1 LKLKP
6 NSFKTV
12 KVAFSGVY
20 PVTTPRLK
28 AIRNIGIIAHI
39 DAGKTTLTERILYY
53 TGRTHKMGEV
63 HDGAAV
69 MDWMPEEQERGI
81 TITAAVT
88 TCQWKGC
95 VINII
100 DTPGHVDFTIEV
112 ERSLRVLDGAI
123 GVFDAV
129 SGVEPQSETVWHQAD
144 KYRVPK
150 LAFINKMDRMGANFE
165 GSVDSM
171 REKLGA
177 YPLVLTIPWG
187 EEDRFQGVIDLINL
201 KAIRWQEETLGLAF
215 QELEIPAE
223 YQDRVQAARE
233 ALVEALAE
241 VDDEVMEVY
250 LAEQPLTPEALK
262 TGIQRATLALKGV
275 PTYCGSALRNKGIQP
290 LLDGIKDFLPNPAQV
305 PEVTGQNPRTGAA
318 ETRPPRDDAPLAA
331 LAFKIMV
338 DQSQRLTYVR
348 LYSGTLKFGQEVYNS
363 IKQTTEKVARILRM
377 HANKREPLEEAHAGS
392 IVALLGLKATT
403 TGDTL
408 CSRQHPIVLEPISA
422 YVPVISLAI
431 EPVSR
436 DDQERLIP
444 ALERVSEEDPSLRI
458 HTDEDTGQTLL
469 SGMGEL
475 HLEVI
480 IHRLERE
487 FHTQVRA
494 GRPQVVYR
502 ETIAQTVEETGVFD
516 RELAGRQH
524 FAEVKLSLSPRPRG
538 AANSFV
544 SLLPEGHPAQGF
556 VPLIAQAVTEAL
568 EGGAVYGHP
577 AVDIAVALTDAS
589 LKEGQASEMAFRVAA
604 MTAVKQGLQR
614 GQPQLLQP
622 IMKVEIITPE
632 EFTGEVMGDFAARKG
647 KVEHLL
653 AKGPVRIITGLAPL
667 SEMFGYATALRSQ
680 TQGRG
685 TFTLQFDH
693 HGYVERKE
701 ER

>member
-1 LKLKP
+1 M
-6 NSFKTV
+6 
-12 KVAFSGVY
+12 
-20 PVTTPRLK
+20 TTPRLK
-28 AIRNIGIIAHI
+28 AIRNLGIIAHI

-129 SGVEPQSETVWHQAD
+129 GGVEPQSETVWHQAD
-144 KYRVPK
+144 KYKVPK
-150 LAFINKMDRMGANFE
+150 LAFINKMDRMGANFWAA
-165 GSVDSM
+165 VDSM

-187 EEDRFQGVIDLINL
+187 EEDRFQGIIDLLSL
-201 KAIRWQEETLGLAF
+201 KAIRWRDETLGADF
-215 QELEIPAE
+215 EVGDIPPDYREAA
-223 YQDRVQAARE
+223 DKARE

-241 VDDEVMEVY
+241 VDDEIMEIY
-250 LAEQPLTPEALK
+250 LAEEPLTVETLK
-262 TGIQRATLALKGV
+262 AGIQRVTLALKGV

-290 LLDGIKDFLPNPAQV
+290 LLDGVKDFLPNPTQV
-305 PEVTGQNPRTGAA
+305 PAIIGQNPKTG
-318 ETRPPRDDAPLAA
+318 ESESRPPRDDAPLAA

-348 LYSGTLKFGQEVYNS
+348 IYSGTLKFGQEVYNS
-363 IKQTTEKVARILRM
+363 IKQTSEKVARILRM

-408 CSRQHPIVLEPISA
+408 CSRHHPIVLEPISS

-431 EPVSR
+431 EPATR
-436 DDQERLIP
+436 DDQERLGP
-444 ALERVSEEDPSLRI
+444 ALARVSEEDPSLRI
-458 HTDEDTGQTLL
+458 HVDEDTGQTLL

-480 IHRLERE
+480 THRLERE
-487 FHTQVRA
+487 FHTHVRA

-502 ETIAQTVEETGVFD
+502 ETISQGVEETGVFD
-516 RELAGRQH
+516 RELAGKQH
-524 FAEVKLSLSPRPRG
+524 FAEVRLSLSPRPRG
-538 AANSFV
+538 RGNSFV
-544 SLLPEGHPAQGF
+544 SLLPEEHPAAGF
-556 VPLIAQAVTEAL
+556 VPLIAQAVAEAL

-577 AVDIAVALTDAS
+577 VVDVAVALTDAIVR
-589 LKEGQASEMAFRVAA
+589 EGQASEMAFRVAA
-604 MTAVKQGLQR
+604 MTAVKQGLQQGR
-614 GQPQLLQP
+614 PQLLQP
-622 IMKVEIITPE
+622 IMKVEIIAPE
-632 EFTGEVMGDFAARKG
+632 EFTGEVIGDFASRKG

-653 AKGPVRIITGLAPL
+653 AKGPVRIISGLAPL
-667 SEMFGYATALRSQ
+667 SEMFGYATALRSL

-693 HGYVERKE
+693 HGYVEK
-701 ER
+701 

>member
-1 LKLKP
+1 
-6 NSFKTV
+6 
-12 KVAFSGVY
+12 
-20 PVTTPRLK
+20 VTTPRLK

-53 TGRTHKMGEV
+53 SGRTHKMGEV

-150 LAFINKMDRMGANFE
+150 LAFINKMDRMGANFAAA
-165 GSVDSM
+165 VTSM

-187 EEDRFQGVIDLINL
+187 EEDRFLGVIDLLNL
-201 KAIRWQEETLGLAF
+201 KAIRWREETLGVTF
-215 QELEIPAE
+215 EELEIPTDYRE
-223 YQDRVQAARE
+223 QTEAARE
-233 ALVEALAE
+233 ALIEALAE

-250 LAEQPLTPEALK
+250 LAEQPLTLEALK
-262 TGIQRATLALKGV
+262 GGIQRATLALKGV

-305 PEVTGQNPRTGAA
+305 PPMTGQNPGTG
-318 ETRPPRDDAPLAA
+318 ETESRPPRDDAPLAA

-377 HANKREPLEEAHAGS
+377 HANKREPLEEAHAGA

-431 EPVSR
+431 EPVTR
-436 DDQERLIP
+436 DDQARLAP

-458 HTDEDTGQTLL
+458 HIDEDTGQTLL

-487 FHTQVRA
+487 FHAHVRA

-502 ETIAQTVEETGVFD
+502 ETIAQAVEETGVFD
-516 RELAGRQH
+516 RELAGRHH
-524 FAEVKLSLSPRPRG
+524 FGAVKMSLTPRPRG
-538 AANSFV
+538 AGNAFV

-556 VPLIAQAVTEAL
+556 VPMIAQAVTEAL

-577 AVDIAVALTDAS
+577 AVDIAVALTDATVR
-589 LKEGQASEMAFRVAA
+589 EGQASEMAFRVAA
-604 MTAVKQGLQR
+604 MTAVKQALHE

-622 IMKVEIITPE
+622 IMKVEIIAPE
-632 EFTGEVMGDFAARKG
+632 EFTGEVMGDFASRKG

-653 AKGPVRIITGLAPL
+653 AKGPVRFISGLAPL
-667 SEMFGYATALRSQ
+667 SEMFGYATALRSL

-693 HGYVERKE
+693 HGYVER
-701 ER
+701 

>member
-1 LKLKP
+1 
-6 NSFKTV
+6 
-12 KVAFSGVY
+12 VY
-20 PVTTPRLK
+20 TVTTPRLK
-28 AIRNIGIIAHI
+28 AIRNLGIIAHI

-150 LAFINKMDRMGANFE
+150 LAFINKMDRMGANFTAALE
-165 GSVDSM
+165 SL

-177 YPLVLTIPWG
+177 HPLVLTIPWG
-187 EEDRFQGVIDLINL
+187 EEERFQGVIDLL
-201 KAIRWQEETLGLAF
+201 SLRAIRWREETLGVTF
-215 QELEIPAE
+215 EELDIPAD
-223 YQDRVQAARE
+223 YQDQAAAGRE
-233 ALVEALAE
+233 SLVEAVAE
-241 VDDEVMEVY
+241 VDDEVMESY
-250 LAEQPLTPEALK
+250 LAEQPLTLEALK
-262 TGIQRATLALKGV
+262 AGIQRATLALKGV

-305 PEVTGQNPRTGAA
+305 PPIVGQNPKTG
-318 ETRPPRDDAPLAA
+318 EMESRPPENGQPLAA

-338 DQSQRLTYVR
+338 DQGQRLTYVR
-348 LYSGTLKFGQEVYNS
+348 IYSGTLKFGQEVYNS
-363 IKQTTEKVARILRM
+363 IKVTTEKVARILRM
-377 HANKREPLEEAHAGS
+377 HANKREPLEEAHAGA
-392 IVALLGLKATT
+392 IVALLGLKAAS

-408 CSRQHPIVLEPISA
+408 CSRQHPIVLEPISS

-431 EPVSR
+431 EPVTR
-436 DDQERLIP
+436 DDQERLGP
-444 ALERVSEEDPSLRI
+444 GLERVCEEDPSLKV

-487 FHTQVRA
+487 FHAHVRA

-502 ETIAQTVEETGVFD
+502 ETIAACVEETGIFD
-516 RELAGRQH
+516 RELAGKRH
-524 FAEVKLSLSPRPRG
+524 FGEVRLRLAPRPRG
-538 AANSFV
+538 AGNSFA
-544 SLLPEGHPAQGF
+544 SLLPEGHPAQAF
-556 VPLIAQAVTEAL
+556 VPLIAQAVSEAL

-577 AVDIAVALTDAS
+577 AVDIAVTLTDATVR
-589 LKEGQASEMAFRVAA
+589 EGQASEMAFRVAA
-604 MTAVKQGLQR
+604 MTAVKQGLHA
-614 GQPQLLQP
+614 GHPQLLQP
-622 IMKVEIITPE
+622 IMKVEIIAPE
-632 EFTGEVMGDFAARKG
+632 EFTGEVMGDFASRKG
-647 KVEHLL
+647 KVDQLQ
-653 AKGPVRIITGLAPL
+653 AKGPVRLISGLAPL
-667 SEMFGYATALRSQ
+667 SEMFGYATALRSL

-693 HGYVERKE
+693 HGYVEK
-701 ER
+701 

>member
-1 LKLKP
+1 M
-6 NSFKTV
+6 
-12 KVAFSGVY
+12 
-20 PVTTPRLK
+20 TTPRLK
-28 AIRNIGIIAHI
+28 AIRNLGIIAHI

-150 LAFINKMDRMGANFE
+150 LAFINKMDRMGADFKAALA
-165 GSVDSM
+165 SL
-171 REKLGA
+171 RERLGA
-177 YPLVLTIPWG
+177 HPLVLTLPWG
-187 EEDRFQGVIDLINL
+187 EEEHFQGVIDLLSL
-201 KAIRWQEETLGLAF
+201 KAIRWREETLGVDF
-215 QELEIPAE
+215 EELDIPAD
-223 YQDRVQAARE
+223 YQDQAATARE
-233 ALVEALAE
+233 ALVEAVAE
-241 VDDEVMEVY
+241 VDDEVMEIY
-250 LAEQPLTPEALK
+250 LAEQPLAVEALK
-262 TGIQRATLALKGV
+262 AGIRRATLALKGV

-290 LLDGIKDFLPNPAQV
+290 LLEGIKDFLPNPAQV
-305 PEVTGQNPRTGAA
+305 PPIVGQNPKTGDM
-318 ETRPPRDDAPLAA
+318 ESRPPENDQPLAA

-348 LYSGTLKFGQEVYNS
+348 IYSGTLKFGQEVYNS

-377 HANKREPLEEAHAGS
+377 HANKREPLEEAHAGN
-392 IVALLGLKATT
+392 IVALLGLKATS

-408 CSRQHPIVLEPISA
+408 CSRNHPIVLEPISS

-431 EPVSR
+431 EPVTR
-436 DDQERLIP
+436 DDQERLVP
-444 ALERVSEEDPSLRI
+444 ALERVCEEDPSLKV
-458 HTDEDTGQTLL
+458 HTDEGTGQTLL

-487 FHTQVRA
+487 FHAHVRA

-502 ETIAQTVEETGVFD
+502 ETIAASVEETGVFD
-516 RELAGRQH
+516 RELAGRRH
-524 FAEVKLSLSPRPRG
+524 FGEVRLTLTPRPRG
-538 AANSFV
+538 AGNSFA
-544 SLLPEGHPAQGF
+544 SLLPEGHPAQAF
-556 VPLIAQAVTEAL
+556 VPLIAQAIAEAL

-577 AVDIAVALTDAS
+577 AVDIAVALTDATVR
-589 LKEGQASEMAFRVAA
+589 EGQASEMAFRVAA
-604 MTAVKQGLQR
+604 MTAIKQGLHA
-614 GQPQLLQP
+614 GHPQLLQP
-622 IMKVEIITPE
+622 IMAVEIIAPE
-632 EFTGEVMGDFAARKG
+632 EFTGEVMGDFASRKG

-653 AKGPVRIITGLAPL
+653 AKGPVRIISGLAPL
-667 SEMFGYATALRSQ
+667 SEMFGYATSLRSL

-701 ER
+701 ASSQ

>member
-1 LKLKP
+1 
-6 NSFKTV
+6 
-12 KVAFSGVY
+12 VY

-28 AIRNIGIIAHI
+28 TIRNIGIIAHI

-150 LAFINKMDRMGANFE
+150 LAFINKMDRMGADFWAA
-165 GSVDSM
+165 VASM

-177 YPLVLTIPWG
+177 HPLVLTMPWG
-187 EEDRFQGVIDLINL
+187 AEDRFQGVIDLLNL
-201 KAIRWQEETLGLAF
+201 RAIRWREETLGAAF
-215 QELEIPAE
+215 EEQDIPE
-223 YQDRVQAARE
+223 DLQDQAATARE
-233 ALVEALAE
+233 ALIEAVAE
-241 VDDEVMEVY
+241 VDDVVMEAY
-250 LAEQPLTPEALK
+250 LGEEPLSLETIKA
-262 TGIQRATLALKGV
+262 GIQRATLALKGV
-275 PTYCGSALRNKGIQP
+275 PVYAGSALRNKGIQP
-290 LLDGIKDFLPNPAQV
+290 LLDGIRDFLPNPTQV
-305 PEVTGQNPRTGAA
+305 PPITGQNPKTG
-318 ETRPPRDDAPLAA
+318 EPDSRPPRDDAPLAA

-338 DQSQRLTYVR
+338 DQNQRLTYVR
-348 LYSGTLKFGQEVYNS
+348 IYSGTLKSGQEVHNS

-408 CSRQHPIVLEPISA
+408 CVRQHPIVLEPISS

-431 EPVSR
+431 EPVTR
-436 DDQERLIP
+436 DDQERLGP

-480 IHRLERE
+480 LHRLERE
-487 FHTQVRA
+487 FHTHLRA

-502 ETIAQTVEETGVFD
+502 ETIAAPVEETGIFD
-516 RELAGRQH
+516 RELAGKHH
-524 FAEVKLSLSPRPRG
+524 FGEVRLSLTPRPRG
-538 AANSFV
+538 TGNSFV
-544 SLLPEGHPAQGF
+544 SLLPEEHPAQ
-556 VPLIAQAVTEAL
+556 PYAALIAQAVSEAL

-577 AVDIAVALTDAS
+577 AVDVAVALTDAVVR
-589 LKEGQASEMAFRVAA
+589 EGQASEMAFRVAA
-604 MTAVKQGLQR
+604 MTAVKQGLHQ

-622 IMKVEIITPE
+622 IMQVEIIAPE

-647 KVEHLL
+647 KVEQLT
-653 AKGPVRIITGLAPL
+653 AKGPVRLIAGLAPL
-667 SEMFGYATALRSQ
+667 SEMFGYATTLRSL

-685 TFTLQFDH
+685 TFTMQFDH
-693 HGYVERKE
+693 YGYVVR
-701 ER
+701 

>member
-1 LKLKP
+1 LLVFP
-6 NSFKTV
+6 ETF
-12 KVAFSGVY
+12 A
-20 PVTTPRLK
+20 VTTVRLQ

-63 HDGAAV
+63 HNGAAV

-144 KYRVPK
+144 RYRVPK
-150 LAFINKMDRMGANFE
+150 LAFINKMDRLGADFWAAVA
-165 GSVDSM
+165 SLT
-171 REKLGA
+171 EKLGA
-177 YPLVLTIPWG
+177 HPLVLTIPWG
-187 EEDRFQGVIDLINL
+187 EEDRFQGVIDLLNL
-201 KAIRWQEETLGLAF
+201 KAIRWQNETLGAAF
-215 QELEIPAE
+215 EELEIPPD
-223 YQDRVQAARE
+223 YQAPAARARE
-233 ALVEALAE
+233 NLVEALAE
-241 VDDEVMEVY
+241 VDDGVMEAY
-250 LAEQPLTPEALK
+250 LAEAPLSTEELK
-262 TGIQRATLALKGV
+262 AGLHRATVGLKGV
-275 PTYCGSALRNKGIQP
+275 PTYCGSALRNKGVQP
-290 LLDGIKDFLPNPAQV
+290 LLDGIKDFLPNPAEV
-305 PEVTGQNPRTGAA
+305 PPIAGQHPKTGAL
-318 ETRPPRDDAPLAA
+318 ETRPPADDAPLSA

-348 LYSGTLKFGQEVYNS
+348 LYSGTLKFGQEVYNP

-408 CSRQHPIVLEPISA
+408 CARHQPIVLEPISS

-431 EPVSR
+431 EPLTR
-436 DDQERLIP
+436 DDQERLGP
-444 ALERVSEEDPSLRI
+444 ALSRVSEEDPSLKI
-458 HTDEDTGQTLL
+458 HTDQETGQTLL

-487 FHTQVRA
+487 FHAQVRA

-502 ETIAQTVEETGVFD
+502 ETIAGSAVETGVFD
-516 RELAGRQH
+516 RELAGKHH
-524 FAEVKLSLSPRPRG
+524 FAAVTLAVAARPRG
-538 AANSFV
+538 SGNTFASR
-544 SLLPEGHPAQGF
+544 LPAGHPAQAF
-556 VPLIAQAVTEAL
+556 VPVISQAVAEAL
-568 EGGAVYGHP
+568 EGGPVYGHP
-577 AVDIAVALTDAS
+577 AVDLAVTLNDAVV
-589 LKEGQASEMAFRVAA
+589 KEGQSSEMAFRVAA
-604 MTAVKQGLQR
+604 MTALKQELPQA
-614 GQPQLLQP
+614 QPQLLEP
-622 IMKVEIITPE
+622 VMKVEIITPE
-632 EFTGEVMGDFAARKG
+632 EFTGEVMGDLAARKG
-647 KVEHLL
+647 KVEQLL
-653 AKGPVRIITGLAPL
+653 AKGPVRLISGTAPL
-667 SEMFGYATALRSQ
+667 AEMFGYATQLRSL

-693 HGYVERKE
+693 YGYVERRE
-701 ER
+701 ERG

>member
-1 LKLKP
+1 
-6 NSFKTV
+6 
-12 KVAFSGVY
+12 
-20 PVTTPRLK
+20 VTTPRLK

-63 HDGAAV
+63 HNGAAV

-144 KYRVPK
+144 RYRVPK
-150 LAFINKMDRMGANFE
+150 LAFINKMDRLGADF
-165 GSVDSM
+165 GASVASM

-177 YPLVLTIPWG
+177 HPLVLTIPWG
-187 EEDRFQGVIDLINL
+187 EEDRFQGVIDLMAL
-201 KAIRWQEETLGLAF
+201 KAIRWQDETLGVTF
-215 QELEIPAE
+215 KELEIPEDFQERAHE
-223 YQDRVQAARE
+223 ARE
-233 ALVEALAE
+233 ALVEAVAE
-241 VDDEVMEVY
+241 VDDAVMEVY
-250 LAEQPLTPEALK
+250 LAEQPVTAEVLK
-262 TGIQRATLALKGV
+262 AGIQRATLGLKGV

-305 PEVTGQNPRTGAA
+305 PEISGQNPKSG
-318 ETRPPRDDAPLAA
+318 ETESRPPKDDTPLAA

-338 DQSQRLTYVR
+338 DQTQRLTYVR
-348 LYSGTLKFGQEVYNS
+348 IYSGTLKFGQEVYNS
-363 IKQTTEKVARILRM
+363 IKQTSEKVARILRM

-431 EPVSR
+431 EPR
-436 DDQERLIP
+436 THDDQARLAP
-444 ALERVSEEDPSLRI
+444 ALERVVEEDPSLKI
-458 HTDEDTGQTLL
+458 HIDEDTGQTLL

-487 FHTQVRA
+487 FHTHVRS

-502 ETIAQTVEETGVFD
+502 ETIAQAVEETGVFD
-516 RELAGRQH
+516 RELAGKHH
-524 FAEVKLSLSPRPRG
+524 FAEVKLALSPRSRG
-538 AANSFV
+538 TGNKFV
-544 SLLPEGHPAQGF
+544 SLLPEGHPAAGY
-556 VPLIAQAVTEAL
+556 VPMIAQAVTEAL

-577 AVDIAVALTDAS
+577 AVDIAVALSEATV
-589 LKEGQASEMAFRVAA
+589 KEGQASEMAFRVAA
-604 MTAVKQGLQR
+604 MTAAKQGLQR
-614 GQPQLLQP
+614 GAPQLLQP
-622 IMKVEIITPE
+622 IMKVEIIAPE
-632 EFTGEVMGDFAARKG
+632 EFTGEVMGDFASRKG
-647 KVEHLL
+647 KVEQLL
-653 AKGPVRIITGLAPL
+653 AKGPVRLISGLAPL
-667 SEMFGYATALRSQ
+667 SELFGYATTLRSL

-693 HGYVERKE
+693 HGYVERRE
-701 ER
+701 EK

>member
-1 LKLKP
+1 LEKA
-6 NSFKTV
+6 T
-12 KVAFSGVY
+12 
-20 PVTTPRLK
+20 VTTPRLT

-88 TCQWKGC
+88 TCQWKGA

-129 SGVEPQSETVWHQAD
+129 AGVEPQSETVWHQAD

-150 LAFINKMDRMGANFE
+150 LAFINKMDRPGANFW
-165 GSVDSM
+165 GSVASM

-177 YPLVLTIPWG
+177 HPLVITIPWG
-187 EEDRFQGVIDLINL
+187 EEDRFQGVIDLLAMKAL
-201 KAIRWQEETLGLAF
+201 KWREETLGLVM
-215 QELEIPAE
+215 QELEIPGE
-223 YQDRVQAARE
+223 YQDEAQKARE
-233 ALVEALAE
+233 ALIEALAE
-241 VDDEVMEVY
+241 VDDGLMEAY
-250 LAEQPLTPEALK
+250 LAEKAV
-262 TGIQRATLALKGV
+262 TGEEIRSAIHRATLALKGV
-275 PTYCGSALRNKGIQP
+275 PVYCGAALRNKGIQP
-290 LLDGIKDFLPNPAQV
+290 LLDGIKDFLPNPTEV
-305 PEVTGQNPRTGAA
+305 PAIRGQHPQTGGEEV
-318 ETRPPRDDAPLAA
+318 RPPRDDGPLAA

-338 DQSQRLTYVR
+338 DQGQRLTYVR
-348 LYSGTLKFGQEVYNS
+348 LYSGTLRAGQEVYNPA
-363 IKQTTEKVARILRM
+363 KGVTEKVARLLRL
-377 HANKREPLEEAHAGS
+377 HANKREPLEVAHAGS
-392 IVALLGLKATT
+392 IIALMGLKATT

-408 CSRQHPIVLEPISA
+408 CSRADPVILEPISS

-431 EPVSR
+431 EPVTR
-436 DDQERLIP
+436 EDQERLGQ
-444 ALERVSEEDPSLRI
+444 ALARVGEEDPSLSI

-480 IHRLERE
+480 LHRLERE
-487 FHTQVRA
+487 FHTHLRA

-502 ETIAQTVEETGVFD
+502 ETIAGTAQETGVFD
-516 RELAGRQH
+516 RELAGKQH
-524 FAEVKLSLSPRPRG
+524 FAEVQLRVSPRPRG
-538 AANSFV
+538 SGNSFV
-544 SLLPEGHPAQGF
+544 SLLPEGHGAQNF
-556 VPLIAQAVTEAL
+556 VPVIAQAVQEAL
-568 EGGAVYGHP
+568 EGGPAYGHP
-577 AVDIAVALTDAS
+577 AVDIAVELKEAAV
-589 LKEGQASEMAFRVAA
+589 KEGQSTEMAFRIAA
-604 MTAVKQGLQR
+604 MTALKQGFAKA
-614 GQPQLLQP
+614 QPQLLEP

-632 EFTGEVMGDFAARKG
+632 EFTGEVLGDLNARKG
-647 KVEHLL
+647 KVENLL
-653 AKGPVRIITGLAPL
+653 AKGPVRLISGAAPL
-667 SEMFGYATALRSQ
+667 AEMFGYATSLRSL

-693 HGYVERKE
+693 HGHVERRE

>member
-1 LKLKP
+1 
-6 NSFKTV
+6 V
-12 KVAFSGVY
+12 HA
-20 PVTTPRLK
+20 VTTPRLQT
-28 AIRNIGIIAHI
+28 IRNIGIIAHI

-63 HDGAAV
+63 HNGAAV

-165 GSVDSM
+165 AAVASM

-177 YPLVLTIPWG
+177 HPLVLTMPWG
-187 EEDRFQGVIDLINL
+187 TEDRFQGVIDLLNL
-201 KAIRWQEETLGLAF
+201 RAIEWRAETLGAAYE
-215 QELEIPAE
+215 ELEIPTD
-223 YQDRVQAARE
+223 YQDQAAAARE

-241 VDDEVMEVY
+241 VDDEVMETY
-250 LAEQPLTPEALK
+250 LAEQPLTVEALK
-262 TGIQRATLALKGV
+262 AGIQRATLALKGV
-275 PTYCGSALRNKGIQP
+275 PIYCGSALRNKGIQP
-290 LLDGIKDFLPNPAQV
+290 LLDGIKDFLPDPTQV
-305 PEVTGQNPRTGAA
+305 PPIAGENPKTG
-318 ETRPPRDDAPLAA
+318 ETESRPARDDAPLAA

-348 LYSGTLKFGQEVYNS
+348 IYSGTLKFGQEVYNAV
-363 IKQTTEKVARILRM
+363 KQTSEKVARILRM
-377 HANKREPLEEAHAGS
+377 HANKRQPLEEAHAGS

-408 CSRQHPIVLEPISA
+408 CSRHHPIVLEPIAA

-431 EPVSR
+431 EPVTR
-436 DDQERLIP
+436 DDQERLGP
-444 ALERVSEEDPSLRI
+444 ALERVSEEDPSLKV

-480 IHRLERE
+480 LHRLERE
-487 FHTQVRA
+487 FNTHLRA

-502 ETIAQTVEETGVFD
+502 ETISEAVEETGVFD
-516 RELAGRQH
+516 RELAGKHH
-524 FAEVKLSLSPRPRG
+524 FAEVRLTLAPRPRG
-538 AANSFV
+538 AGNSFG
-544 SLLPEGHPAQGF
+544 SLLPEGHPAQGL
-556 VPLIAQAVTEAL
+556 VPMIAQAVTEAL

-577 AVDIAVALTDAS
+577 AVDIAVALTDAT
-589 LKEGQASEMAFRVAA
+589 LREGQVSEMACRVAA
-604 MTAVKQGLQR
+604 MTALKQGLLR

-647 KVEHLL
+647 KVDQML
-653 AKGPVRIITGLAPL
+653 AKGPVRFISGLAPL
-667 SEMFGYATALRSQ
+667 SEMFGYATALRSL

-693 HGYVERKE
+693 YGYVERKE

>member
-1 LKLKP
+1 
-6 NSFKTV
+6 
-12 KVAFSGVY
+12 VY
-20 PVTTPRLK
+20 TVTTPRLK
-28 AIRNIGIIAHI
+28 AIRNLGIIAHI

-150 LAFINKMDRMGANFE
+150 LAFINKMDRMGANFTAALE
-165 GSVDSM
+165 SL

-177 YPLVLTIPWG
+177 HPLVLTIPWG
-187 EEDRFQGVIDLINL
+187 EEERFQGVIDLL
-201 KAIRWQEETLGLAF
+201 SLRAIRWREETLGVAF
-215 QELEIPAE
+215 EDLEIPAD
-223 YQDRVQAARE
+223 YQDQAAAARE
-233 ALVEALAE
+233 ALVEAVAE

-250 LAEQPLTPEALK
+250 LAEQPLTLEALK
-262 TGIQRATLALKGV
+262 AGIQRATLALKGV

-305 PEVTGQNPRTGAA
+305 PPIVGQNPKTGDT
-318 ETRPPRDDAPLAA
+318 ESRPPENNQPLAA

-338 DQSQRLTYVR
+338 DQGQRLTYVR
-348 LYSGTLKFGQEVYNS
+348 IYSGTLKFGQEVYNS

-377 HANKREPLEEAHAGS
+377 HANKREPLEEAHAGA
-392 IVALLGLKATT
+392 IVALLGLKAAS

-408 CSRQHPIVLEPISA
+408 CSRQHPIVLEPISS
-422 YVPVISLAI
+422 YLPVISLAI
-431 EPVSR
+431 EPVTR
-436 DDQERLIP
+436 DDQERLGP
-444 ALERVSEEDPSLRI
+444 GLERVCEEDPSLKV

-487 FHTQVRA
+487 FHAHVRA

-502 ETIAQTVEETGVFD
+502 ETIAARVEETGVFD
-516 RELAGRQH
+516 RELAGKRH
-524 FAEVKLSLSPRPRG
+524 FGEVKLTLAPRPRG
-538 AANSFV
+538 AGNSFV
-544 SLLPEGHPAQGF
+544 SLLPEGHPAQAF
-556 VPLIAQAVTEAL
+556 VPLIAQAISEAL

-577 AVDIAVALTDAS
+577 AVDIAVALTGATVR
-589 LKEGQASEMAFRVAA
+589 EGQASEMAFRVAA
-604 MTAVKQGLQR
+604 MTAVKQGLHA

-622 IMKVEIITPE
+622 IMKVEIIAPE
-632 EFTGEVMGDFAARKG
+632 EFTGEVMGDFASRKG
-647 KVEHLL
+647 KVDHLL
-653 AKGPVRIITGLAPL
+653 AKGPVRIISGLAPL

-693 HGYVERKE
+693 HGYVESRAV
-701 ER
+701 

>member
-1 LKLKP
+1 
-6 NSFKTV
+6 
-12 KVAFSGVY
+12 
-20 PVTTPRLK
+20 VTTPRLK
-28 AIRNIGIIAHI
+28 AIRNLGIIAHI

-150 LAFINKMDRMGANFE
+150 LAFINKMDRMGANFTAALE
-165 GSVDSM
+165 SL

-177 YPLVLTIPWG
+177 HPLVLTLPWG
-187 EEDRFQGVIDLINL
+187 EEERFQGVIDLL
-201 KAIRWQEETLGLAF
+201 SLRAIRWREETLGVTF
-215 QELEIPAE
+215 EELEIPAD
-223 YQDRVQAARE
+223 YQDPAAAARE

-241 VDDEVMEVY
+241 VDDEVMEAY
-250 LAEQPLTPEALK
+250 LSEQPLTVEALK
-262 TGIQRATLALKGV
+262 AGIQRATLALKGV

-305 PEVTGQNPRTGAA
+305 PPIMGQNPVTGKL
-318 ETRPPRDDAPLAA
+318 ESRPPDNDQPLAA

-348 LYSGTLKFGQEVYNS
+348 VYSGTLKFGQEVYNS

-377 HANKREPLEEAHAGS
+377 HANKREPLEEAHAGA
-392 IVALLGLKATT
+392 IVALLGLKATS

-408 CSRQHPIVLEPISA
+408 CSRRHPIVLEPISS

-431 EPVSR
+431 EPVTR
-436 DDQERLIP
+436 DDQERLGP
-444 ALERVSEEDPSLRI
+444 GLERVCEEDPSLKV

-487 FHTQVRA
+487 FHAHVRA

-502 ETIAQTVEETGVFD
+502 ETIAARVEETGVFD
-516 RELAGRQH
+516 RELAGKRH
-524 FAEVKLSLSPRPRG
+524 FAEVRLILSPRPRG
-538 AANSFV
+538 AGNSFA
-544 SLLPEGHPAQGF
+544 SLLPEGHSAQGF
-556 VPLIAQAVTEAL
+556 VPLIAQAITEAL

-577 AVDIAVALTDAS
+577 AVDIAVALTDATVR
-589 LKEGQASEMAFRVAA
+589 EGQTSEMAFRVAA
-604 MTAVKQGLQR
+604 MTAVKQGLHA
-614 GQPQLLQP
+614 GHPQLLQP
-622 IMKVEIITPE
+622 IMKVEIIAPE
-632 EFTGEVMGDFAARKG
+632 EFTGEVMGDFASRKG

-653 AKGPVRIITGLAPL
+653 AKGPVRLISGLAPL
-667 SEMFGYATALRSQ
+667 SEMFGYATALRSL

>member
-1 LKLKP
+1 
-6 NSFKTV
+6 
-12 KVAFSGVY
+12 
-20 PVTTPRLK
+20 VTTVRLQ

-63 HDGAAV
+63 HNGAAV

-144 KYRVPK
+144 RYRVPK
-150 LAFINKMDRMGANFE
+150 LAFINKLDRLGADFWAAVA
-165 GSVDSM
+165 SLK
-171 REKLGA
+171 EKLGA
-177 YPLVLTIPWG
+177 HPLVLTIPWG
-187 EEDRFQGVIDLINL
+187 EEDRFQGVIDLLNL
-201 KAIRWQEETLGLAF
+201 KAIRWQNETLGAAF
-215 QELEIPAE
+215 EELEIPE
-223 YQDRVQAARE
+223 DYRDPAARARE
-233 ALVEALAE
+233 HLVEALAE
-241 VDDEVMEVY
+241 VDDGVMEAY
-250 LAEQPLTPEALK
+250 LAESELSAEALK
-262 TGIQRATLALKGV
+262 AGLHRATLALKGV
-275 PTYCGSALRNKGIQP
+275 PTYCGSALRNKGVQP
-290 LLDGIKDFLPNPAQV
+290 LLDGIREFLPNPGEV
-305 PEVTGQNPRTGAA
+305 PPISGQHPKTGAL
-318 ETRPPRDDAPLAA
+318 ETRPAADDAPLSA

-348 LYSGTLKFGQEVYNS
+348 LYSGILKFGQEVYNP

-408 CSRQHPIVLEPISA
+408 CARHQPIILEPISS

-431 EPVSR
+431 EPLTR
-436 DDQERLIP
+436 DDQERLGP
-444 ALERVSEEDPSLRI
+444 ALSRVSEEDPSLRI
-458 HTDEDTGQTLL
+458 HTDQETGQTLL

-487 FHTQVRA
+487 FHAQVRA

-502 ETIAQTVEETGVFD
+502 ETIAGSAVETGVFD
-516 RELAGRQH
+516 RELAGKHH
-524 FAEVKLSLSPRPRG
+524 FAAVTLAVAPRPRG
-538 AANSFV
+538 AGNTFTSR
-544 SLLPEGHPAQGF
+544 LPEGHPAQGF
-556 VPLIAQAVTEAL
+556 VPVISRAVHEAL
-568 EGGAVYGHP
+568 EGGPVYGHP
-577 AVDIAVALTDAS
+577 AVDLAVTLNDAVV
-589 LKEGQASEMAFRVAA
+589 KEGASTEMAFRVAA
-604 MTAVKQGLQR
+604 MTALKQELPQA
-614 GQPQLLQP
+614 QPQLLEP

-632 EFTGEVMGDFAARKG
+632 EFTGEVMGDLAARKG
-647 KVEHLL
+647 KVEQLL
-653 AKGPVRIITGLAPL
+653 AKGPVRLISGTAPL
-667 SEMFGYATALRSQ
+667 AEMFGYATHLRSL

-693 HGYVERKE
+693 HGYVERRE
-701 ER
+701 ERS